1 MKKIINSIPYS
12 TDSSC
17 RLGYFQ
23 HRTILDPTYCRE
35 ELYITRQGTY
45 FLYVEGRESSPY
57 CFQGDPFPT
66 AGCDLTVLSDIEARI
81 YSGSVVKTKIQAFY
95 NEPIS
100 VAELGRCPR

>member
-81 YSGSVVKTKIQAFY
+81 WAEHRLTPDECEFIFPGPKT
-95 NEPIS
+95 S
-100 VAELGRCPR
+100 

>member
-45 FLYVEGRESSPY
+45 FLYVEEEKAV
-57 CFQGDPFPT
+57 PT
-66 AGCDLTVLSDIEARI
+66 VSKEIRFRPQDVTS
-81 YSGSVVKTKIQAFY
+81 QF
-95 NEPIS
+95 
-100 VAELGRCPR
+100 